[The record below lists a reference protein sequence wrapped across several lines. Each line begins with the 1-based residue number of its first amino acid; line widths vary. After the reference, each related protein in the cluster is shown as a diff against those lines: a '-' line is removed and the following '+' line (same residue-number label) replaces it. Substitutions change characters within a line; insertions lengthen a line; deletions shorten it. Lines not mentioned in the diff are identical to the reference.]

1 MDSGHGGNDG
11 SAVAEADDLVLSES
25 GESKANASHAESPQE
40 TVTIPTETDRSKA
53 SKSTE

>member
-25 GESKANASHAESPQE
+25 DERKANASHAESPQE
-40 TVTIPTETDRSKA
+40 TFTIPTETDRPKA
-53 SKSTE
+53 FKSTE